1 MGRRGGFCTSITFS
15 HCCSG
20 EICGNFSSIPTNGCA
35 TGPVFFFFPF
45 FFFLFWVWV
54 CTMAKNIREKRQIGE
69 ERENWGGETMVVTC
83 GCGAQKKWYCENLR
97 AKAE

>member
-1 MGRRGGFCTSITFS
+1 M
-15 HCCSG
+15 
-20 EICGNFSSIPTNGCA
+20 
-35 TGPVFFFFPF
+35 
-45 FFFLFWVWV
+45 

-97 AKAE
+97 APYSLRK